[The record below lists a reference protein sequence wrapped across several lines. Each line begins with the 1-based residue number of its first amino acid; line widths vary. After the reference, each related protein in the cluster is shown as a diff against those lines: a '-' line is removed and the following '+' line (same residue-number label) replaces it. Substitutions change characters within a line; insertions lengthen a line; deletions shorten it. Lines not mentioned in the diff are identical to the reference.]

1 MKTLIVK
8 KSDLSIASCYDG
20 SAEQSKYGGPWGDSS
35 QFTHIALPDEMDVQ
49 WASVANVD
57 GELVVSEDTASKD
70 IAKLA
75 DLRTVRATKLTESDW
90 TQLADVPL
98 GSSEKANW
106 ATYRQALRDITES
119 YQSLDTVVWP
129 AEPTPEV

>member
-8 KSDLSIASCYDG
+8 LDNLSIANNYDG
-20 SAEQSKYGGPWGDSS
+20 MPNQSQYGGPWGDSS
-35 QFTHIALPDEMDVQ
+35 TYAHIVLPDDVDIR
-49 WASVANVD
+49 WASVAEVD
-57 GELVVSEDTASKD
+57 GELVVSEDIASQDAANLVALRDEREK
-70 IAKLA
+70 KLA
-75 DLRTVRATKLTESDW
+75 ASDW

-98 GSSEKANW
+98 GSGEKANW

-129 AEPTPEV
+129 AEPSPEV